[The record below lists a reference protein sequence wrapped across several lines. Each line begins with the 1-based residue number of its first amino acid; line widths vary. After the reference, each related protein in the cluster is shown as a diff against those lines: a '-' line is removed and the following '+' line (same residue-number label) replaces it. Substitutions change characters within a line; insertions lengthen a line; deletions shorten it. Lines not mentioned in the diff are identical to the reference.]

1 MVNTLRDNLP
11 RPDHLDREENN
22 KLLCVSTLKENV
34 VQLCDEMRWK
44 EKLRAR

>member
-11 RPDHLDREENN
+11 RPDHLNRKENN
-22 KLLCVSTLKENV
+22 KLPCVWTLKGNV

-44 EKLRAR
+44 EKL